1 MAFNIK
7 GLLATAI
14 AGLGLMSSAPAA
26 LAMDFT
32 NVAYVQVAS
41 GNTSIPVG
49 HLEFCRAR
57 PGECQSN
64 DQIVPA
70 MSLTDANWQQLV
82 SVNAHFNQTI
92 VPATDRDLYQVEEF
106 WTYPTSGYGDCE
118 DYALAKRRALIE
130 AGWHPSTLMIAVV
143 RQQDGSGHAVLIAR
157 TDRGDLVLDN
167 QESLIRVWNET
178 PYKFLKRQSQANAG
192 QWVDMLDDRIVAVA
206 ATQ

>member
-1 MAFNIK
+1 
-7 GLLATAI
+7 LLATAI